1 MKSSAAG
8 GDEVIVDGGEGVV
21 VDAGGEGVVV
31 DGSEGVVVV
40 EGGGGRSFA
49 RVNPST
55 AGGEGDGVRPELV
68 GGTSERT
75 ADDELFARG
84 GGGRLSFR
92 RRLSFARRLSV
103 ARGEV
108 VGGPVTGGTNERSVG
123 KGVVAA

>member
-1 MKSSAAG
+1 MNSSTAG
-8 GDEVIVDGGEGVV
+8 GNEVVVDGGEGVV

-40 EGGGGRSFA
+40 DGGGGRSFA

-75 ADDELFARG
+75 AEDELFAQ

>member
-1 MKSSAAG
+1 MNSSAAG
-8 GDEVIVDGGEGVV
+8 GDEVVVDGGEGVV
-21 VDAGGEGVVV
+21 VD
-31 DGSEGVVVV
+31 
-40 EGGGGRSFA
+40 GGGGRSFA

-92 RRLSFARRLSV
+92 RRRSFARRLSV
-103 ARGEV
+103 AQGEV
-108 VGGPVTGGTNERSVG
+108 VGGPVTGGANKRSVG
-123 KGVVAA
+123 RGVVAS